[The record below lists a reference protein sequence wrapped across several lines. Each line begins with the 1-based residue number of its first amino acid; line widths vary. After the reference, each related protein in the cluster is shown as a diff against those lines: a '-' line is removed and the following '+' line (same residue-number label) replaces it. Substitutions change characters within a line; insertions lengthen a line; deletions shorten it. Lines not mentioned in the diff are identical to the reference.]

1 MTADASTRPD
11 RHHTNPVKQLI
22 ILGTG
27 GNCLDIYDAALAINR
42 QAGHPVYE
50 CLGLLDDNPALHG
63 QEISGLRVLGGLA
76 DAARF
81 PDAVFINGIGS
92 PSSFW
97 RKADILRG
105 TGLPRER
112 FETIVHPQASVSSLA
127 KLGHGVAVLP
137 GVSIAACAEIGDHVI
152 ILQGAIISHHCRIGD
167 YGCIAS
173 GACLSGN
180 VEAAPF
186 TYIGAN
192 ASVRNGIKIG
202 TRALVGIGS
211 VVVKDV
217 LENTVVAG
225 NPAKY
230 LRHTA

>member
-1 MTADASTRPD
+1 V
-11 RHHTNPVKQLI
+11 NPKRLI

-27 GNCLDIYDAALAINR
+27 GNCLDIYDAALAIN
-42 QAGHPVYE
+42 QAAGRAVYE
-50 CLGLLDDNPALHG
+50 CVGLLDDNRELHG
-63 QEISGLRVLGGLA
+63 KSISGVPVLGGLA
-76 DAARF
+76 DAAKY
-81 PDAVFINGIGS
+81 PDAVFVNGIGS
-92 PSSFW
+92 PTSFW
-97 RKADILRG
+97 RKADILSG
-105 TGLPRER
+105 TGLSLER
-112 FETIVHPQASVSSLA
+112 FETIVHPQASVSRLA
-127 KLGHGVAVLP
+127 KLGRGVAVLP
-137 GVSIAACAEIGDHVI
+137 GASIAACAEIGHHVI

-180 VEAAPF
+180 VEVAPYC
-186 TYIGAN
+186 YIGAN
-192 ASVRNGIKIG
+192 ASIRNGLKLG

-230 LRHTA
+230 LRHTS

>member
-1 MTADASTRPD
+1 LD
-11 RHHTNPVKQLI
+11 RVFAQGNGRLIRHLKKLI

-27 GNCLDIYDAALAINR
+27 GNCLDIYDAALAIN
-42 QAGHPVYE
+42 QAAGRTVYE
-50 CLGLLDDNPALHG
+50 CLGLLDDNRDVHG
-63 QEISGLRVLGGLA
+63 KEFSGLRVLGGLA
-76 DAARF
+76 DAVKF
-81 PDAVFINGIGS
+81 PDAVFVNGIGS
-92 PSSFW
+92 PTSFW

-105 TGLPRER
+105 TGLPLER
-112 FETIVHPQASVSSLA
+112 FETIVHPQASVSILA
-127 KLGHGVAVLP
+127 TLGRGVAVLP
-137 GVSIAACAEIGDHVI
+137 GATIAACAEIGNHVI

-180 VEAAPF
+180 VDAAPF

-192 ASVRNGIKIG
+192 SSVRNGIKIG
-202 TRALVGIGS
+202 TRALIGLGS

>member
-1 MTADASTRPD
+1 M
-11 RHHTNPVKQLI
+11 KKII

-27 GNCLDIYDAALAINR
+27 GNSLDILDAVAAINR
-42 QAGHPVYE
+42 VAGQPAYH
-50 CLGLLDDNPALHG
+50 CLGFLEDNREMHG
-63 QEISGLRVLGGLA
+63 TEICGLRVLGSLA

-81 PDAVFINGIGS
+81 PDCVFVSGIGS
-92 PSSFW
+92 PASFW
-97 RKADILRG
+97 RKKEFMDK
-105 TGLPRER
+105 TGLPLER

-127 KLGHGVAVLP
+127 KLGRGVVVLP
-137 GVSIAACAEIGDHVI
+137 GASIAACAEIGNHAI
-152 ILQGAIISHHCRIGD
+152 ILQGSIISHHCRIGD

-180 VEAAPF
+180 VEVAPF
-186 TYIGAN
+186 CYIGAN

-230 LRHTA
+230 LRHTVG